1 MTIGQITRLFIDGML
16 HTGILEYI
24 AVFFGIA
31 SVWYSRK
38 EDILVYPV
46 GLVSTIIYTY
56 LSLNG
61 HLFGEASVNL
71 FYTVMSIYGW
81 ILWTRKD
88 LQQHPLLMITRSSP
102 QEWIFQLSF
111 FAAMYG
117 IIFISLS
124 LLKKYFA
131 PGAIPWADS
140 LASATAYTGM
150 WLMAKKKLESWYWWI
165 ATNMASIPL
174 YFVKGYV
181 FTSVFY
187 FILLIMA
194 FWGLAAWRKKLLNV
208 SLLLLILI
216 MHY

>member
-1 MTIGQITRLFIDGML
+1 MNSDQIIRQFIDGML
-16 HTGILEYI
+16 QTSFLEYV

-31 SVWYSRK
+31 SVWYSKK

-56 LSLNG
+56 LSING

-71 FYTVMSIYGW
+71 FYTIMSIYGW

-88 LQQHPLLMITRSSP
+88 QESHSLLTISNSTA
-102 QEWIFQLSF
+102 QDWIFQLSF
-111 FAAMYG
+111 FTVMYG
-117 IIFISLS
+117 IIFVSLS
-124 LLKKYFA
+124 ILKKYFA
-131 PGAIPWADS
+131 PGAIPWADA

-165 ATNMASIPL
+165 ATNVASIPL
-174 YFVKGYV
+174 YFVKGYI

-187 FILLIMA
+187 FILLVMA
-194 FWGLAAWRKKLLNV
+194 FWGLAAWKKKL
-208 SLLLLILI
+208 STPASSF
-216 MHY
+216 

>member
-1 MTIGQITRLFIDGML
+1 
-16 HTGILEYI
+16 
-24 AVFFGIA
+24 
-31 SVWYSRK
+31 
-38 EDILVYPV
+38 
-46 GLVSTIIYTY
+46 
-56 LSLNG
+56 
-61 HLFGEASVNL
+61 
-71 FYTVMSIYGW
+71 
-81 ILWTRKD
+81 
-88 LQQHPLLMITRSSP
+88 LMITRSSS

-194 FWGLAAWRKKLLNV
+194 FWGLAAWRKKSVNI